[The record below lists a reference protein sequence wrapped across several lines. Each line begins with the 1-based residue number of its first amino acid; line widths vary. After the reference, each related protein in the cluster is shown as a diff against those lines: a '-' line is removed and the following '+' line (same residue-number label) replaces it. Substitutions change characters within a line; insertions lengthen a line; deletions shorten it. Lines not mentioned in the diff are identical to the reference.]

1 MSEIR
6 ISVTLSLDEK
16 HPEDGYID
24 FNLSVDGQYL
34 HEVGVYIDPVNL
46 VTSASISGEFFIY
59 TCDCGN
65 PACQGIEEGVN
76 VSHTPETVVWRLK
89 NPISWPPDESRP
101 EWAHDAEFV
110 FPKDMYLQ
118 QISIALDHAKRLARG
133 FNLSGKL
140 WVGPDLTIEALMALE
155 VPQQESEFFAIEPE
169 GRAVH

>member
-1 MSEIR
+1 M
-6 ISVTLSLDEK
+6 TLSLDEK
-16 HPEDGYID
+16 HPEDGYLD

-34 HEVGVYIDPVNL
+34 HEVGVYVDPVNL
-46 VTSASISGEFFIY
+46 VTSAAVSGEFFIY

-65 PACQGIEEGVN
+65 PACQGINEGVN

-89 NPISWPPDESRP
+89 NPISWPPDEPRP

-110 FPKDMYLQ
+110 FPKEMYLQ

-155 VPQQESEFFAIEPE
+155 VPQQESGFFAIEPE

>member
-89 NPISWPPDESRP
+89 NPISWPRTNLDRNGHTMRSLFFRKTCI
-101 EWAHDAEFV
+101 FNR
-110 FPKDMYLQ
+110 FPLRWIMQSDWREASIFPANSGLV
-118 QISIALDHAKRLARG
+118 QI
-133 FNLSGKL
+133 
-140 WVGPDLTIEALMALE
+140 
-155 VPQQESEFFAIEPE
+155 
-169 GRAVH
+169 